1 MTTQKT
7 VLHQISSR
15 AWEHPA
21 DRAALNSLKK
31 VPGLDK
37 LLSMLFGATSER
49 SLRLMYL
56 ASAVRVSDKQFVRV
70 KLLFEQVCKTLDIEK
85 IPEVYISQSE
95 VLNAF
100 AVGMDSPFI
109 VLNSALVEQFDD
121 EELTEVLGH
130 ELGHIMSGHMLYRT
144 LFVLLQQISRSV
156 IKLPIP
162 DWIFSGVYYALQ
174 EWNRKS
180 ELSADRAGLLATQN
194 PDVSLRVSMRLA
206 GGDIK
211 QMDVAAFLE
220 QAEEYHK
227 MDNVSD
233 NVYKFLNIIG
243 QSHPFSSAR
252 ALEIVNWVRSGDY
265 DAILQGSYAKRTD
278 TEKNESVWK
287 DVKEASEG
295 YANDFKEA
303 TESTRNAAN
312 STQFNDQ
319 FKQTAQNMSN
329 KVDETSKK
337 AKEFF
342 DDFFKTK
349 NS

>member
-1 MTTQKT
+1 MTTKKT

-21 DRAALNSLKK
+21 DRAALASLKK

-56 ASAVRVSDKQFVRV
+56 ASAVRVSEKQFGRV
-70 KLLFEQVCKTLDIEK
+70 NSLFTEVCKTMDIEK
-85 IPEVYISQSE
+85 RPEVYVSQSE

-109 VLNSALVEQFDD
+109 VLNSALVERFDD

-174 EWNRKS
+174 EWSRKS

-194 PDVSLRVSMRLA
+194 PDVSLRVSMKLA
-206 GGDIK
+206 GGDFEN
-211 QMDVAAFLE
+211 MDVAAFLE
-220 QAEEYHK
+220 QAEEYNK
-227 MDNVSD
+227 MDNTSD
-233 NVYKFLNIIG
+233 NIFKFFNMIG
-243 QSHPFSSAR
+243 QSHPFASTR
-252 ALEIVNWVRSGDY
+252 ALEIVNWVRSGGY
-265 DAILQGSYAKRTD
+265 DDILQGNYPKRTD
-278 TEKNESVWK
+278 AEKNASVWE

-295 YANDFKEA
+295 YANDFNEA
-303 TESTRNAAN
+303 TKSARNT
-312 STQFNDQ
+312 TQSSELNDQ
-319 FKQTAQNMSN
+319 FKQTAQNVSE
-329 KVDETSKK
+329 KVDETAKK
-337 AKEFF
+337 AKELF
-342 DDFFKTK
+342 DDFFKK
-349 NS
+349 NNF

>member
-7 VLHQISSR
+7 ILHQISSR

-21 DRAALNSLKK
+21 DRAALASLKK

-37 LLSMLFGATSER
+37 LLTMLFGATSER

-56 ASAVRVSDKQFVRV
+56 ASSVRVSDKQFVRV
-70 KLLFEQVCKTLDIEK
+70 KLLFDEVCKTFDIEK
-85 IPEVYISQSE
+85 IPEVYIFQSE

-100 AVGMDSPFI
+100 AVGMDNPFI
-109 VLNSALVEQFDD
+109 VLNSALLEQFDD
-121 EELTEVLGH
+121 DELTEVLGH

-144 LFVLLQQISRSV
+144 LFVLLQQMSRSV

-174 EWNRKS
+174 EWSRKS

-194 PDVSLRVSMRLA
+194 PDVSLRVSMKLA
-206 GGDIK
+206 GGDFK

-227 MDNVSD
+227 MDNVGD
-233 NVYKFLNIIG
+233 NVFKFLNIIG
-243 QSHPFSSAR
+243 QSHPFSSTR

-265 DAILQGSYAKRTD
+265 DSTLQGNYPRRTD
-278 TEKNESVWK
+278 AEKNASVWE

-295 YANDFKEA
+295 YKNDFKEA
-303 TESTRNAAN
+303 TESTRTSAN
-312 STQFNDQ
+312 TSQFNEQ
-319 FKQTAQNMSN
+319 FKQTAQNVSE
-329 KVDETSKK
+329 KVDETTKK
-337 AKEFF
+337 AKDFF
-342 DDFFKTK
+342 DDFFKK
-349 NS
+349 NNF

>member
-7 VLHQISSR
+7 ILYQISSR

-56 ASAVRVSDKQFVRV
+56 ASAVRVSDKQFARV
-70 KLLFEQVCKTLDIEK
+70 KVLFDEVCKTFDIEK
-85 IPEVYISQSE
+85 KPEVYVSQSE

-109 VLNSALVEQFDD
+109 VLNSALVERFDD

-144 LFVLLQQISRSV
+144 LFILLQQMSRSV

-174 EWNRKS
+174 EWSRKS

-194 PDVSLRVSMRLA
+194 PDASLRVSMKLA
-206 GGDIK
+206 GGDFE

-227 MDNVSD
+227 MDNVGD
-233 NVYKFLNIIG
+233 NIFKFFNIIG
-243 QSHPFSSAR
+243 QSHPFASTR

-265 DAILQGSYAKRTD
+265 DATLQGNYPRRTD
-278 TEKNESVWK
+278 AEKNASVWE
-287 DVKEASEG
+287 DVKEASQG
-295 YANDFKEA
+295 YASDFKEA
-303 TESTRNAAN
+303 TQSTRNTAQ
-312 STQFNDQ
+312 STQFNEQ
-319 FKQTAQNMSN
+319 FRQTAQNVSEKM
-329 KVDETSKK
+329 DETTKK
-337 AKEFF
+337 AKDFF
-342 DDFFKTK
+342 DDFFKPK
-349 NS
+349 NY

>member
-21 DRAALNSLKK
+21 DRAALNTLKK

-56 ASAVRVSDKQFVRV
+56 ASSVRVSDKQFVRV
-70 KLLFEQVCKTLDIEK
+70 KLLFDEVCKTFDIEK
-85 IPEVYISQSE
+85 RPEIYVSQSTI
-95 VLNAF
+95 LNAF
-100 AVGMDSPFI
+100 AVGMDNPFI
-109 VLNSALVEQFDD
+109 VLNSGLVERLDD

-144 LFVLLQQISRSV
+144 LFVILQKVSKSLVQ
-156 IKLPIP
+156 LPVP
-162 DWIFSGVYYALQ
+162 NWIFSGVYYALQ
-174 EWNRKS
+174 EWSRKS

-194 PDVSLRVSMRLA
+194 PDVSLRVAMKLA
-206 GGDIK
+206 GGNFE

-220 QAEEYHK
+220 QAEEYNK
-227 MDNVSD
+227 NDNAGDTVF
-233 NVYKFLNIIG
+233 KFLNIIG
-243 QSHPFSSAR
+243 ESHPFASTR

-265 DAILQGSYAKRTD
+265 DATLQGIYPRRTD
-278 TEKNESVWK
+278 AEKNASVWE

-295 YANDFKEA
+295 YANDFKDA

-312 STQFNDQ
+312 ASQFNDQ
-319 FKQTAQNMSN
+319 FKQTAQNVSDKM
-329 KVDETSKK
+329 DETTKK
-337 AKEFF
+337 AKDFF
-342 DDFFKTK
+342 DDFFKNK
-349 NS
+349 NA

>member
-7 VLHQISSR
+7 ILHQISSR

-21 DRAALNSLKK
+21 DRAALTTLKK

-37 LLSMLFGATSER
+37 LLSTLFGATSER

-56 ASAVRVSDKQFVRV
+56 ASAVRVSDKQFLRV
-70 KLLFEQVCKTLDIEK
+70 KLLFDEVCKTFDVEK
-85 IPEVYISQSE
+85 KPEVYVSQST

-100 AVGMDSPFI
+100 AVGMDNPFI
-109 VLNSALVEQFDD
+109 VLNSGLVERLDD

-144 LFVLLQQISRSV
+144 LFVILQKISKSLV
-156 IKLPIP
+156 QFPLPN
-162 DWIFSGVYYALQ
+162 WIFSGVYYALQ
-174 EWNRKS
+174 EWSRKS

-194 PDVSLRVSMRLA
+194 PDVSLRVAMKLA
-206 GGDIK
+206 GGNFE

-220 QAEEYHK
+220 QAEEYNK
-227 MDNVSD
+227 SD
-233 NVYKFLNIIG
+233 NAGDTVFKFLNIIG
-243 QSHPFSSAR
+243 ESHPFASTR
-252 ALEIVNWVRSGDY
+252 ALEIVNWVRSGNY
-265 DAILQGSYAKRTD
+265 DATLQGTYPRRTD
-278 TEKNESVWK
+278 AEKNASVWE

-303 TESTRNAAN
+303 TASTRN
-312 STQFNDQ
+312 NDQ
-319 FKQTAQNMSN
+319 FKQTAQNMSD
-329 KVDETSKK
+329 KMDETSRK

-342 DDFFKTK
+342 DDFFKNK

>member
-7 VLHQISSR
+7 VLYQISSR

-56 ASAVRVSDKQFVRV
+56 ASAVRVSDKQFARV
-70 KLLFEQVCKTLDIEK
+70 NLLFDEVCKTFDVEK
-85 IPEVYISQSE
+85 RPEVYVSQNTI
-95 VLNAF
+95 LNAF
-100 AVGMDSPFI
+100 AVGMDNPFI
-109 VLNSALVEQFDD
+109 VLNSGLVERLDD
-121 EELTEVLGH
+121 EELIEVLGH

-144 LFVLLQQISRSV
+144 LFVILQKISKSLV
-156 IKLPIP
+156 QLPVP
-162 DWIFSGVYYALQ
+162 NWIFSGVYYALQ
-174 EWNRKS
+174 EWSRKS

-194 PDVSLRVSMRLA
+194 PDVSLRVAMKLA
-206 GGDIK
+206 GGNFE

-227 MDNVSD
+227 NDNVGD
-233 NVYKFLNIIG
+233 TVFKFLNIIG
-243 QSHPFSSAR
+243 ESHPFASTR

-265 DAILQGSYAKRTD
+265 DATLQGTYPRRTD
-278 TEKNESVWK
+278 AEKNASVWE

-295 YANDFKEA
+295 YKNDFKEA
-303 TESTRNAAN
+303 TETTRNSAQSA
-312 STQFNDQ
+312 QFNEE
-319 FKQTAQNMSN
+319 FRKTAQNVSE
-329 KVDETSKK
+329 KVDETTKK

-342 DDFFKTK
+342 DDFFKGK

>member
-21 DRAALNSLKK
+21 DRAALTTLKK

-37 LLSMLFGATSER
+37 LLSMIFGATSER

-56 ASAVRVSDKQFVRV
+56 ASSVRVSDKQFLRV
-70 KLLFEQVCKTLDIEK
+70 KLLFDEVCKTFDIEK
-85 IPEVYISQSE
+85 KPEVFVSQSE
-95 VLNAF
+95 VLNAS
-100 AVGMDSPFI
+100 AIGMDNPFI
-109 VLNSALVEQFDD
+109 VLNSSLVERLDD

-144 LFVLLQQISRSV
+144 LFVILQKISKSLV
-156 IKLPIP
+156 QLPIP
-162 DWIFSGVYYALQ
+162 NWIFSGVYYALQ
-174 EWNRKS
+174 EWSRKS

-194 PDVSLRVSMRLA
+194 PDVSLRVAMKLA
-206 GGDIK
+206 GGNFA

-227 MDNVSD
+227 NDNASD
-233 NVYKFLNIIG
+233 TVFKFFNIIT
-243 QSHPFSSAR
+243 QTHPFASTR

-265 DAILQGSYAKRTD
+265 DAILQGGYPKRTEN
-278 TEKNESVWK
+278 EKNASVWE

-303 TESTRNAAN
+303 TQSTRNAAN
-312 STQFNDQ
+312 SSQFNEQ
-319 FKQTAQNMSN
+319 FKQTAQNVSEKM
-329 KVDETSKK
+329 DETSKK

-342 DDFFKTK
+342 EDFFKPK

>member
-7 VLHQISSR
+7 ILYQISSR

-56 ASAVRVSDKQFVRV
+56 ASAVRVSDKQFARV
-70 KLLFEQVCKTLDIEK
+70 KVLFDEVCKTFDIEK
-85 IPEVYISQSE
+85 KPEVYVYQSE
-95 VLNAF
+95 ALNAF

-109 VLNSALVEQFDD
+109 VLNSALIEHFDD

-144 LFVLLQQISRSV
+144 LFILLQQMSRSV

-174 EWNRKS
+174 EWSRKS

-194 PDVSLRVSMRLA
+194 PDASLRVSMKLA
-206 GGDIK
+206 GGDFE

-227 MDNVSD
+227 MDNVGD
-233 NVYKFLNIIG
+233 NIFKFFNIIG
-243 QSHPFSSAR
+243 QSHPFASTR

-265 DAILQGSYAKRTD
+265 DATLQGNYPRRTD
-278 TEKNESVWK
+278 AEKNASVWE
-287 DVKEASEG
+287 DVKEASQG
-295 YANDFKEA
+295 YASDFKEA
-303 TESTRNAAN
+303 TQSTRNTAQ
-312 STQFNDQ
+312 STQFNEQ
-319 FKQTAQNMSN
+319 FRQTAQNVSEKM
-329 KVDETSKK
+329 DETTKK
-337 AKEFF
+337 AKDFF
-342 DDFFKTK
+342 DDFFKPK
-349 NS
+349 NY

>member
-56 ASAVRVSDKQFVRV
+56 ASSVRVSDKQFLRV
-70 KLLFEQVCKTLDIEK
+70 KLLFDGVCKTFDIEK
-85 IPEVYISQSE
+85 IPEVYISQSTI
-95 VLNAF
+95 LNAF
-100 AVGMDSPFI
+100 AVGMDNPFI
-109 VLNSALVEQFDD
+109 VLNSGLVERLDD

-144 LFVLLQQISRSV
+144 LFVILQKISKSLV
-156 IKLPIP
+156 QLPVP
-162 DWIFSGVYYALQ
+162 NWIFSGVYYALQ
-174 EWNRKS
+174 EWSRKS

-194 PDVSLRVSMRLA
+194 PDVSLRVAMKLA
-206 GGDIK
+206 GGNFE

-220 QAEEYHK
+220 QAEEYNK
-227 MDNVSD
+227 NNNTGDTVF
-233 NVYKFLNIIG
+233 KFLNIIG
-243 QSHPFSSAR
+243 ESHPFASTR

-265 DAILQGSYAKRTD
+265 DATLQGTYPRRTD
-278 TEKNESVWK
+278 AEINASVWE

-303 TESTRNAAN
+303 TASTRNSAQP
-312 STQFNDQ
+312 SQFNDQ
-319 FKQTAQNMSN
+319 FKQTAQNVSD
-329 KVDETSKK
+329 KVDETTKK

-342 DDFFKTK
+342 DDFFKPR

>member
-7 VLHQISSR
+7 ILHQISSR

-31 VPGLDK
+31 VLGLDK

-56 ASAVRVSDKQFVRV
+56 ASAVRVSDKQFARV
-70 KLLFEQVCKTLDIEK
+70 KSLFDEVCKTFDIEK
-85 IPEVYISQSE
+85 IPEVYIFQSE

-109 VLNSALVEQFDD
+109 VLNSALIEQFDD

-194 PDVSLRVSMRLA
+194 PDVSLRVSMKLA
-206 GGDIK
+206 GGDFE

-227 MDNVSD
+227 MDNVGD
-233 NVYKFLNIIG
+233 TIFKFLNIIG
-243 QSHPFSSAR
+243 QSHPFASTR

-265 DAILQGSYAKRTD
+265 DATLQGTYPRRTD
-278 TEKNESVWK
+278 AEKNASVWE
-287 DVKEASEG
+287 DVKEASTG

-303 TESTRNAAN
+303 TESTRNSAT
-312 STQFNDQ
+312 SSQFNDQ
-319 FKQTAQNMSN
+319 FKQTAQNVSEKM
-329 KVDETSKK
+329 DETSKK

-342 DDFFKTK
+342 DDFFKSK

>member
-7 VLHQISSR
+7 ILYQISSR

-56 ASAVRVSDKQFVRV
+56 ASAVRVSDKQFARV
-70 KLLFEQVCKTLDIEK
+70 KVLFDEICKTFDIEK
-85 IPEVYISQSE
+85 KPEVYVSQSE

-109 VLNSALVEQFDD
+109 VLNSALVERFDD

-144 LFVLLQQISRSV
+144 LFILLQQMSRAV

-174 EWNRKS
+174 EWSRKS

-194 PDVSLRVSMRLA
+194 PDASLRVSMKLA
-206 GGDIK
+206 GGDFE

-233 NVYKFLNIIG
+233 NIFKFFNIIG
-243 QSHPFSSAR
+243 QSHPFASTR

-265 DAILQGSYAKRTD
+265 DATLQGNYPRRTD
-278 TEKNESVWK
+278 AEKNASVWE
-287 DVKEASEG
+287 DVKQASEG
-295 YANDFKEA
+295 YASDFKEA
-303 TESTRNAAN
+303 TQSTRNTAQ
-312 STQFNDQ
+312 STQFNEQ
-319 FKQTAQNMSN
+319 FRQTAQNVSEKM
-329 KVDETSKK
+329 DETTKK
-337 AKEFF
+337 AKDFF
-342 DDFFKTK
+342 DDFFKPK
-349 NS
+349 KY

>member
-56 ASAVRVSDKQFVRV
+56 ASSVRVSDKQFLRV
-70 KLLFEQVCKTLDIEK
+70 KLLFDEVCKTFDIEK
-85 IPEVYISQSE
+85 KPEVYVSQSTI
-95 VLNAF
+95 LNAF
-100 AVGMDSPFI
+100 AVGMDNPFI
-109 VLNSALVEQFDD
+109 VLNSGLVERLDD

-144 LFVLLQQISRSV
+144 LFVILQKISKSLV
-156 IKLPIP
+156 QLPVP
-162 DWIFSGVYYALQ
+162 NWIFSGVYYALQ
-174 EWNRKS
+174 EWSRKS

-194 PDVSLRVSMRLA
+194 PDVSLRVAMKLA
-206 GGDIK
+206 GGNFE

-220 QAEEYHK
+220 QAEEYNK
-227 MDNVSD
+227 NDNAGDTVF
-233 NVYKFLNIIG
+233 KFLNIIG
-243 QSHPFSSAR
+243 ESHPFASTR

-265 DAILQGSYAKRTD
+265 DATLQGTYPRRTD
-278 TEKNESVWK
+278 AEINASVWE

-303 TESTRNAAN
+303 TESTRNSAQA
-312 STQFNDQ
+312 SDLNDQ
-319 FKQTAQNMSN
+319 FKQTAQNVSEKM
-329 KVDETSKK
+329 DETTKK

-342 DDFFKTK
+342 DDFFKPRK
-349 NS
+349 S

>member
-56 ASAVRVSDKQFVRV
+56 ASSVRVSDKQFVRV
-70 KLLFEQVCKTLDIEK
+70 KLLFDEVCKTFDVEK
-85 IPEVYISQSE
+85 RPEVYVSQSTI
-95 VLNAF
+95 LNAF
-100 AVGMDSPFI
+100 AVGMDNPFI
-109 VLNSALVEQFDD
+109 VLNSGLVERLDD

-144 LFVLLQQISRSV
+144 LFVILQKISKSLV
-156 IKLPIP
+156 QLPVP
-162 DWIFSGVYYALQ
+162 NWIFSGVYYALQ
-174 EWNRKS
+174 EWSRKS

-194 PDVSLRVSMRLA
+194 PDVSLRVAMKLA
-206 GGDIK
+206 GGNFE

-220 QAEEYHK
+220 QAEEYNK
-227 MDNVSD
+227 NDNAGDTVF
-233 NVYKFLNIIG
+233 KFLNIIG
-243 QSHPFSSAR
+243 ESHPFASTR
-252 ALEIVNWVRSGDY
+252 ALEIVNWVRSGNY
-265 DAILQGSYAKRTD
+265 DATLQGTYPRRTD
-278 TEKNESVWK
+278 AEKNASVWE
-287 DVKEASEG
+287 DIKEASEG
-295 YANDFKEA
+295 YSNDFKEA

-312 STQFNDQ
+312 SSQFNDQ
-319 FKQTAQNMSN
+319 FKQTAQNVSDKM
-329 KVDETSKK
+329 DETSRK

-342 DDFFKTK
+342 DDFFKNK

>member
-7 VLHQISSR
+7 VLYQISSR

-21 DRAALNSLKK
+21 DRAALNTLKK

-56 ASAVRVSDKQFVRV
+56 ASAVRVSDKQFLRV
-70 KLLFEQVCKTLDIEK
+70 KLLFDDVCKTFDIEK
-85 IPEVYISQSE
+85 RPEVYVSQNTI
-95 VLNAF
+95 LNAF
-100 AVGMDSPFI
+100 AVGMDNPFI
-109 VLNSALVEQFDD
+109 VLNSGLVERLDD

-144 LFVLLQQISRSV
+144 LFVILQKISKSLV
-156 IKLPIP
+156 QLPVP
-162 DWIFSGVYYALQ
+162 NWVFSGVYYALQ
-174 EWNRKS
+174 EWSRKS

-194 PDVSLRVSMRLA
+194 PDVSLRVAMKLA
-206 GGDIK
+206 GGNFE

-227 MDNVSD
+227 NNNVGD
-233 NVYKFLNIIG
+233 TVFKFLNIIG
-243 QSHPFSSAR
+243 ESHPFASTR

-265 DAILQGSYAKRTD
+265 DATLQGTYPRRTEA
-278 TEKNESVWK
+278 EKNASVWE
-287 DVKEASEG
+287 DIKEASEG
-295 YANDFKEA
+295 YSNDFKEA
-303 TESTRNAAN
+303 TESTRKSAN
-312 STQFNDQ
+312 SSQFNDQ
-319 FKQTAQNMSN
+319 FKQRAQNMSE
-329 KVDETSKK
+329 KVDETTKK

-342 DDFFKTK
+342 DDFFKNK